1 LCDSFLAEG
10 EQSAPDR
17 VIIGVNAV
25 SRVASRRRAAENV
38 MVKGLSSASLTVVL
52 CASLQGQSVPPPA
65 SFEIADV
72 RSSAPSAITVM
83 RGGAPRA
90 GRYELRTATMVDLIR
105 TAYAVDADKVVGG
118 PHWLELDRFDVVA
131 KVPASA
137 TRESV
142 RPMLQAL
149 LAERFG
155 LAIRHDVADIDGHAL
170 VRGTESKLMES
181 AGGPSTGCQQQL
193 QMPPTSA
200 GTPVVP
206 MYLVT
211 CRGVTLSVLAETLRR
226 TMGSPQPGPVA
237 DMTGLPGT
245 FDIDLR
251 FTPAQLATLAGGQG
265 QTIFE
270 AVDRQLGLKLEARKI
285 PTPSI
290 IVDRVNRTPTPNA
303 PEVTTA
309 FPAQAPPEF
318 EVATLKVAGPESR
331 AGSQM
336 LPNGRVN
343 LSAIPLRLLLSLAF
357 EFTDSTTIIGP
368 KFLDTARYDVVAK
381 MTTGPPDPQGV
392 DSEALRLSLRKLVI
406 DRLRIKSHME
416 DRPVD
421 AYALVSSGRHK
432 LTPADPN
439 SRTRCTDNLSTG
451 ARGQATPVPTRTVT
465 CQNMTMTE
473 LAARLQQ
480 LSLGFFQAPVT
491 DETKLEGRWNFTLA
505 FTPDVLTR
513 LESAAR
519 GIGPAAPPA
528 AGGARGLEA
537 PEPTGAL
544 TIVQAVDR
552 QLGLKLERRP
562 GQGKS
567 KVLVIDAIDEEP
579 QEN

>member
-1 LCDSFLAEG
+1 
-10 EQSAPDR
+10 
-17 VIIGVNAV
+17 
-25 SRVASRRRAAENV
+25 
-38 MVKGLSSASLTVVL
+38 L
-52 CASLQGQSVPPPA
+52 CASLQGQSAPA

-72 RSSAPSAITVM
+72 RPSAPSAITVM

-90 GRYELRTATMVDLIR
+90 GRYELRNATMVDLIR
-105 TAYAVDADKVVGG
+105 TAYAVDADKVAGG

-131 KVPASA
+131 RVPASA

-155 LAIRHDVADIDGHAL
+155 LAVRHDVADIDGHAL
-170 VRGTESKLMES
+170 VRGTEPKLRAS

-211 CRGVTLSVLAETLRR
+211 CRGVTLSLLAETLRR
-226 TMGSPQPGPVA
+226 MIGSPQPAPAPVA
-237 DMTGLPGT
+237 DLTGLPGT

-251 FTPAQLATLAGGQG
+251 FAPPQLATLAGGQG
-265 QTIFE
+265 PTIFE

-303 PEVTTA
+303 PEAATA
-309 FPAQAPPEF
+309 FPPEAPPEF

-336 LPNGRVN
+336 LPNGRVT
-343 LSAIPLRLLLSLAF
+343 LSAIPLRILLAMAWEL
-357 EFTDSTTIIGP
+357 TGTTGPSTIVGP
-368 KFLDTARYDVVAK
+368 KFLDSARYDIVAK
-381 MTTGPPDPQGV
+381 MTTTGPIDPQNV
-392 DSEALRLSLRKLVI
+392 DAEALRLALRKLVI
-406 DRLRIKSHME
+406 DRLRVKAHME

-421 AYALVSSGRHK
+421 AYALVSSGRHR
-432 LTPADPN
+432 LSPADPN
-439 SRTRCTDNLSTG
+439 SRTRCTDTLSSG
-451 ARGQATPVPTRTVT
+451 ARGQAAPVLTRTVT

-473 LAARLQQ
+473 LAARLQT

-491 DETKLEGRWNFTLA
+491 DETKLEGRWNFTFG
-505 FTPDVLTR
+505 FTPELLTR
-513 LESAAR
+513 LDSAAR

-528 AGGARGLEA
+528 AGGAPGLEA

-562 GQGKS
+562 GHGKGH
-567 KVLVIDAIDEEP
+567 VLVIDAIDEEP
-579 QEN
+579 LEN

>member
-1 LCDSFLAEG
+1 
-10 EQSAPDR
+10 
-17 VIIGVNAV
+17 
-25 SRVASRRRAAENV
+25 
-38 MVKGLSSASLTVVL
+38 MVKGLSFASLTVVL
-52 CASLQGQSVPPPA
+52 CASLQGQSVPPAA

-72 RSSAPSAITVM
+72 RPSAPSAIAGM
-83 RGGAPRA
+83 RGGAPRN
-90 GRYELRTATMVDLIR
+90 GRYELRSATMVDLVR

-118 PHWLELDRFDVVA
+118 PHWLELDRFDVIA
-131 KVPASA
+131 RVPASA

-149 LAERFG
+149 LGERFG
-155 LAIRHDVADIDGHAL
+155 LAVRHDVADIDGHAL
-170 VRGTESKLMES
+170 VRGTQPKLRES

-193 QMPPTSA
+193 QASGGTATPPTF
-200 GTPVVP
+200 VI
-206 MYLVT
+206 T
-211 CRGVTLSVLAETLRR
+211 CRSVSLSVFAEALRR
-226 TMGSPQPGPVA
+226 TMGPPQPGPVA
-237 DMTGLPGT
+237 DLTGLPGT

-251 FTPAQLATLAGGQG
+251 FIPSQLAAIVGGGGQST
-265 QTIFE
+265 TIFE

-290 IVDRVNRTPTPNA
+290 IVERVNRTPTPNV
-303 PEVTTA
+303 PEVATA
-309 FPAQAPPEF
+309 FPPEAPPEF

-331 AGSQM
+331 AGMQM

-343 LSAIPLRLLLSLAF
+343 LSAIPLRTLLALAW
-357 EFTDSTTIIGP
+357 ELTGSSPTTIVGP
-368 KFLDTARYDVVAK
+368 KFLDTARYDIVAM
-381 MTTGPPDPQGV
+381 MTTGPIDPQGI

-406 DRLRIKSHME
+406 DRLRIKAHME
-416 DRPVD
+416 DRPAD

-432 LTPADPN
+432 LTPAADPN
-439 SRTRCTDNLSTG
+439 SRTRCTDNLSSG
-451 ARGQATPVPTRTVT
+451 ARGQATPVPVLTRTVT

-491 DETKLEGRWNFTLA
+491 DETKLEGRWNFTLSFSPEFVTQA
-505 FTPDVLTR
+505 L
-513 LESAAR
+513 AR
-519 GIGPAAPPA
+519 GIGPGAPPA

-562 GQGKS
+562 GKGQ
-567 KVLVIDAIDEEP
+567 VLVIDAIDEEP
-579 QEN
+579 LEN

>member
-1 LCDSFLAEG
+1 MAKVLWFT
-10 EQSAPDR
+10 
-17 VIIGVNAV
+17 
-25 SRVASRRRAAENV
+25 
-38 MVKGLSSASLTVVL
+38 GLIVVLYASLH
-52 CASLQGQSVPPPA
+52 AQSTSSTAA
-65 SFEIADV
+65 SFELADV
-72 RSSAPSAITVM
+72 RPSAPGAITVM

-105 TAYAVDADKVVGG
+105 TAFAVDADKVVGG

-155 LAIRHDVADIDGHAL
+155 LAVRQEVADIDGYAL
-170 VRGTESKLMES
+170 VRGTEPKLRAS

-193 QMPPTSA
+193 QTSPAPGATGVMPTF
-200 GTPVVP
+200 V
-206 MYLVT
+206 MT
-211 CRGVTLSVLAETLRR
+211 CRAVTLSVFAEALRR
-226 TMGSPQPGPVA
+226 TMGPPQPGPVA
-237 DMTGLPGT
+237 DSTGLPGT

-251 FTPAQLATLAGGQG
+251 FTPPQLAAIAGGQG
-265 QTIFE
+265 ATIFE

-303 PEVTTA
+303 PEVATA
-309 FPAQAPPEF
+309 FPAEAPPEF

-336 LPNGRVN
+336 LPNGRVS
-343 LSAIPLRLLLSLAF
+343 LSAIPLRILLAMAWELTGSGP
-357 EFTDSTTIIGP
+357 SMIVGP
-368 KFLDTARYDVVAK
+368 KFLDTARYDIVAM
-381 MTTGPPDPQGV
+381 MTTGPIDPQGI

-406 DRLRIKSHME
+406 DRLRIKAHME
-416 DRPVD
+416 DRPAD

-432 LTPADPN
+432 LTPAADPN
-439 SRTRCTDNLSTG
+439 SRTRCTDNLSSG

-473 LAARLQQ
+473 LAARLQP
-480 LSLGFFQAPVT
+480 LSLGFFQTPVT
-491 DETKLEGRWNFTLA
+491 DETKLDGRWNFTLGFSPEFVTQA
-505 FTPDVLTR
+505 L
-513 LESAAR
+513 AR

-562 GQGKS
+562 GKS
-567 KVLVIDAIDEEP
+567 QVLVIDAIDEEP
-579 QEN
+579 LEN